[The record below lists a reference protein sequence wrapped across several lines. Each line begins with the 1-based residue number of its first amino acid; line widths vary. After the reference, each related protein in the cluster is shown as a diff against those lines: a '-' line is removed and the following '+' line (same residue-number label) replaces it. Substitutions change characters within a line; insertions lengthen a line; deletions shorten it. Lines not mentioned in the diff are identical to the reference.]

1 MKAADPTVSQTRPS
15 PHRAGRILVTAIA
28 LILVAWPLVPL
39 ILQNQSYHG
48 FADRRAWLGVPNAA
62 DVLSNLAFA
71 FVGIVGVVRL
81 LSRGRARFNAAT
93 EIGLW
98 LIAVGIL
105 GTAVGSTWYH
115 LNPTDATLFWDR
127 LPMTIVFA
135 GVLGA
140 AMSQRLGDVIGR
152 WALAVLPLLGIVSVV
167 YWKSTGDLSL
177 YALLQFG
184 GIVTLAVLLLLAR
197 NRSDPIPWL
206 WVIVLYAAAKIAEA
220 GDHRI
225 WNATHGLVAGH
236 ALKHL
241 LAAAAVA
248 AALSPLL
255 RRH

>member
-1 MKAADPTVSQTRPS
+1 MKTVDLTASRTQPSSQRVGRVLVAAIV
-15 PHRAGRILVTAIA
+15 

-39 ILQNQSYHG
+39 IPQDQSYHG
-48 FADRRAWLGVPNAA
+48 FADQRAWLGVPNAA

-71 FVGIVGVVRL
+71 AVGIVGVARL
-81 LSRGRARFNAAT
+81 LSRRRARFNPVT
-93 EIGLW
+93 EAGLW
-98 LIAVGIL
+98 LIALGIL
-105 GTAVGSTWYH
+105 GTAAGSTLYH

-140 AMSQRLGDVIGR
+140 AIAQRLGEDSGR
-152 WALAVLPLLGIVSVV
+152 WALAILPLLGIASVV

-184 GIVTLAVLLLLAR
+184 GIVTLVVLLALAR
-197 NRSDPIPWL
+197 DRDDPVPWL
-206 WVIVLYAAAKIAEA
+206 WVVVLYGAAKLAEA
-220 GDHRI
+220 GDHAI
-225 WNATHGLVAGH
+225 WNATSGLVAGH

-248 AALSPLL
+248 AALSPLV